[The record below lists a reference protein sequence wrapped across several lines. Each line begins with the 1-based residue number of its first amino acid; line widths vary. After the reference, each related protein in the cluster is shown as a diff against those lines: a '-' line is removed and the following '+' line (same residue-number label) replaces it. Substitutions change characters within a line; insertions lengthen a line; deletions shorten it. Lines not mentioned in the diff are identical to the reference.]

1 MKKFQSPIFSPS
13 SSFESLNKNALHD
26 SDEIISPFQ
35 RTKLEA
41 TNPLFEA
48 LDINPLEIKEKSS
61 HARTLDYLEK
71 KGQQY
76 SKSKSIIIIFWQ

>member
-1 MKKFQSPIFSPS
+1 VKNFQSPIFSPS
-13 SSFESLNKNALHD
+13 SSLESLNKNALHD
-26 SDEIISPFQ
+26 SDEIFSPFQ

-48 LDINPLEIKEKSS
+48 LDITPLKIKEKSS

-71 KGQQY
+71 KV
-76 SKSKSIIIIFWQ
+76 SNIESTSIIIFWQ